1 MKEFG
6 LYTIKQNYID
16 KVSRIDPR
24 IVDMKGTKRP
34 FICIKD
40 KEQRNWLIPVASID
54 PRNQREYENKV
65 SKYKNFLSLDKIQAI
80 NDNNPMLRAIHVLR
94 DITKL
99 KKEENFRSVIE
110 YYNIIPVKHKYC
122 KKYKDYSHKHIVLS
136 DPKLCKMVK
145 KVFRFNLSERQNGNF
160 VGFIKHKIV
169 LGEKKFKDYPIR
181 SLEIQECLYKEHTK
195 RLKKDAERKEAARQ
209 RTEEKQR
216 KKELRQTVRQK
227 TAVSSVQPMNR
238 EQQIAALIS
247 VCRQRIANEINR
259 DQARERQAEQARQAQ
274 PAGQVK
280 PIGANMPKGRAKGK
294 APRGK

>member
-6 LYTIKQNYID
+6 LYTIKQSYID
-16 KVSRIDPR
+16 KVSRIDPN

-40 KEQRNWLIPVASID
+40 NEQKNWLIPVASID
-54 PRNQREYENKV
+54 PGKEQEYKKKV
-65 SKYKNFLSLDKIQAI
+65 SKYKNFLSLDKKQAI
-80 NDNNPMLRAIHVLR
+80 DDSNPMLRAIHIVG

-99 KKEENFRSVIE
+99 RKDENFRSVIE

-122 KKYKDYSHKHIVLS
+122 KKYKNYNHNHIVLS

-145 KVFRFNLSERQNGNF
+145 KVFRLNLSERQKGNF
-160 VGFIKHKIV
+160 VGFIKHKIA
-169 LGEKKFKDYPIR
+169 LGEKDYKDYPIR
-181 SLEIQECLYKEHTK
+181 SIEIREVLYKEHTK
-195 RLKKDAERKEAARQ
+195 RLRKDAERKEVARQ

-216 KKELRQTVRQK
+216 KKELRQAARQQ
-227 TAVSSVQPMNR
+227 TAILSAQSMNR
-238 EQQIAALIS
+238 EQQIAELIS

-274 PAGQVK
+274 QVEQAK
-280 PIGANMPKGRAKGK
+280 PFSANMPKGKATGK